1 MNAESDKKAKEDAE
15 VINQADSTI
24 FQVEKSLKDI
34 EDKITE
40 EQKSE
45 VTTALEELKSAHSS
59 RDIEKIKEGIENINN
74 VFQGITANLY
84 SQSSDI
90 NEMNNMNET
99 DNNDSEVS
107 DVDFEEVGK

>member
-1 MNAESDKKAKEDAE
+1 MDFNGRL
-15 VINQADSTI
+15 VINQADTTI

-59 RDIEKIKEGIENINN
+59 KDIEKIKEGIENINN

-84 SQSSDI
+84 SQAS
-90 NEMNNMNET
+90 EMNET
-99 DNNDSEVS
+99 MNNDSEVS

>member
-1 MNAESDKKAKEDAE
+1 M
-15 VINQADSTI
+15 
-24 FQVEKSLKDI
+24 KDI

-45 VTTALEELKSAHSS
+45 VTVALEELKSAHSS
-59 RDIEKIKEGIENINN
+59 KDIEKIKEGIENINN

-84 SQSSDI
+84 SQTS
-90 NEMNNMNET
+90 EMNET
-99 DNNDSEVS
+99 MTDDSEVS

>member
-1 MNAESDKKAKEDAE
+1 M
-15 VINQADSTI
+15 
-24 FQVEKSLKDI
+24 EKSLKDI

-45 VTTALEELKSAHSS
+45 VTVALEELKSAHSS
-59 RDIEKIKEGIENINN
+59 KDIEKIKEGIENINN

-84 SQSSDI
+84 SQTS
-90 NEMNNMNET
+90 EMNET
-99 DNNDSEVS
+99 MTDDSEVS